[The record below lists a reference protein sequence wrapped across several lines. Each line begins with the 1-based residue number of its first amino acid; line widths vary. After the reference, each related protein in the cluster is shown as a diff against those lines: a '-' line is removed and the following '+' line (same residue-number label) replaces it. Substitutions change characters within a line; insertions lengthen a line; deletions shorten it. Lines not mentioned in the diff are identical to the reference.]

1 MIESI
6 LEPFVSE
13 RFRNEPSYREG
24 HIRIINPLP
33 GVRVLGL
40 HIPDMKKIAKSLA
53 VSVEAPGLLDS
64 FEASAPE
71 SLCYEEKIIW
81 GLMLDYHKCPLKERI
96 ARFKAFVPVIDCW
109 SVCDCVCGAAKWA
122 SIKRSDK
129 EGQNMLHEF
138 LDNLWD
144 SDREFE
150 VRFAVIMSMSY
161 LMDEIYLP
169 EVFRKINAID
179 FSKINSDF
187 QPPAPSSVPPASVV
201 SSVLPGKGCCGIL
214 SYGLSG
220 GRAGTAIGQPPYYVR
235 MGVAWFLATALAKYP
250 EMTRKFVRNCTLPED
265 VMKLYIRKSRESFR
279 TRDISPI

>member
-1 MIESI
+1 
-6 LEPFVSE
+6 
-13 RFRNEPSYREG
+13 
-24 HIRIINPLP
+24 
-33 GVRVLGL
+33 
-40 HIPDMKKIAKSLA
+40 
-53 VSVEAPGLLDS
+53 
-64 FEASAPE
+64 
-71 SLCYEEKIIW
+71 
-81 GLMLDYHKCPLKERI
+81 ML
-96 ARFKAFVPVIDCW
+96 
-109 SVCDCVCGAAKWA
+109 
-122 SIKRSDK
+122 
-129 EGQNMLHEF
+129 QEF

-179 FSKINSDF
+179 FSRINSDF